1 MDIQQSRQSFD
12 SYIEIYTKIIEDFS
26 TRKKE
31 VVFPTAKEVLQ
42 RYSLN
47 LNRIFDSML
56 ESGEKGNL
64 YSCSILYRSVIEH
77 FLKAFYIFER
87 TISDKNEDVSISFQQ
102 HYLIS
107 EFLAEKAGLLD
118 MEDLQNGNLNKTDF
132 LEFINSKFPEF
143 EGFEK
148 ENQQEISIATRQFG
162 LKVIIKHFHK
172 MMENKNYLYKN
183 VMSQMIPEFSR
194 FSTFTH
200 GGMYANAIMDTQTA
214 QNTVSEEIARIIEI
228 TIVSVTL
235 INESVILM
243 YKPDKEVADA
253 FIKLKN
259 KRAENS

>member
-12 SYIEIYTKIIEDFS
+12 SYMEIYTKIIEDFS
-26 TRKKE
+26 ARKKE
-31 VVFPTAKEVLQ
+31 VIYPTAKEVLQ
-42 RYSLN
+42 TYSLN

-132 LEFINSKFPEF
+132 LEFINSRFPEF
-143 EGFEK
+143 EGFGK
-148 ENQQEISIATRQFG
+148 ENQQEISIATKQFG

-200 GGMYANAIMDTQTA
+200 GGMYANAIMDTHTA

-253 FIKLKN
+253 FTKLKN
-259 KRAENS
+259 KRAENN

>member
-12 SYIEIYTKIIEDFS
+12 SYMEIYTKIIEDFS
-26 TRKKE
+26 TRKK
-31 VVFPTAKEVLQ
+31 VVIYPTAKEVLQ

-200 GGMYANAIMDTQTA
+200 GGMYANAIMDTHTA
-214 QNTVSEEIARIIEI
+214 QNTISEEIARIIEI

-259 KRAENS
+259 KRAENT